1 MTNQSYC
8 RWLRIP
14 LTGEILPIFLSVPCH
29 NLDSQRHLFLPFCG
43 LRRKVSVP
51 FVHIGRIV
59 GYHCSHFSIDKHNT
73 DGHFTVI
80 TGHLHFQIV
89 HEFDISIS
97 K

>member
-1 MTNQSYC
+1 M
-8 RWLRIP
+8 
-14 LTGEILPIFLSVPCH
+14 
-29 NLDSQRHLFLPFCG
+29 
-43 LRRKVSVP
+43 SVP